1 MVFLR
6 NIGHFI
12 SQKGNTL
19 KEALMVTT
27 FLIEGLKSA
36 LSATGISF
44 FLKKGNLEVMLK
56 VLDLYLKPVCTCSL
70 VHE

>member
-19 KEALMVTT
+19 KEALMLTT
-27 FLIEGLKSA
+27 FLIEGLNSI
-36 LSATGISF
+36 LSVTGTYF

-56 VLDLYLKPVCTCSL
+56 DQC
-70 VHE
+70 